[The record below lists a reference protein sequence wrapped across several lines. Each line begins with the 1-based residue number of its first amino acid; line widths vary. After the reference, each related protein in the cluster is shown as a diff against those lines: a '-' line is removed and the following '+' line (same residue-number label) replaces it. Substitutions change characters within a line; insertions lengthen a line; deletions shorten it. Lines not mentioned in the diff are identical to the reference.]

1 MAGESGSGKVQTFA
15 TIVTTLLAV
24 AAFIQSLSNRQQ
36 GASTQTASRKSYGA
50 VGGQIEQL
58 GQASEQQSA
67 AIEKL
72 WEAVSNIQSRPS
84 AVAAPVP
91 MAAREPATS
100 HHTRTPHATAAVTP
114 AATIA
119 APPTPPLA
127 TAPTP
132 ADPTSKSAPKAL
144 GELRLPHFVE
154 KKLPSYDNLEK

>member
-24 AAFIQSLSNRQQ
+24 AAFIQSLSTRQQ

-72 WEAVSNIQSRPS
+72 WEAVSNIQNRPPASLPS
-84 AVAAPVP
+84 APIASL
-91 MAAREPATS
+91 EPAP
-100 HHTRTPHATAAVTP
+100 TPHHARTRAP
-114 AATIA
+114 APPASVQKA
-119 APPTPPLA
+119 APPAAPPPPPARPQTPQPGA
-127 TAPTP
+127 
-132 ADPTSKSAPKAL
+132 KAL
-144 GELRLPHFVE
+144 GQLQLQHFVE
-154 KKLPSYDNLEK
+154 KKLPSYDEFEK